1 MSPNIR
7 SRLVFTVIPLSAL
20 LSVCP
25 SSSRC
30 QDSGDQGTM
39 VRGDRAEISITV
51 RDASGALIT
60 TPCSVKLYKN
70 GAPSDQSSASHG
82 RAFFIPRGFGDF
94 TIVVEATGYKSTQ
107 KEISV
112 TVAGKEE
119 IDIYMQRELAAN
131 ESTGAPGKPILAPEA
146 QKALTKATQALRE
159 GKLEEAEKE
168 LTKAGKLA
176 PSNPDVLYMQGML
189 YLRQSRWEK
198 AETVLQ
204 KADQIDPNQPRVL
217 SGLGMAFCNERKYDQ
232 AIPILESSIQLQPN
246 ASWETDWALAKA
258 YYSKQLYD
266 QALKLAEQAHTTSQG
281 TSPQTELLLAQCL
294 TAEGRYEDAARIL
307 RDFLLGNKQSPEA
320 TTARDWLNRLSADGK
335 IHP

>member
-7 SRLVFTVIPLSAL
+7 SRLVFTVVPLSAL

-94 TIVVEATGYKSTQ
+94 TIVVEAAGYKSTQ
-107 KEISV
+107 KEISI

-131 ESTGAPGKPILAPEA
+131 ESTGCPASPSWLPRPRKRSPRRRRRSGR
-146 QKALTKATQALRE
+146 QTRRSRE
-159 GKLEEAEKE
+159 R
-168 LTKAGKLA
+168 TDQSRKLA

-189 YLRQSRWEK
+189 YLRQRRWEK

-204 KADQIDPNQPRVL
+204 KADQIDPNQRASFRGWVWHSATRGNTIRPFPFWKNPFSCNRTRPGKRIGRWPRPT
-217 SGLGMAFCNERKYDQ
+217 
-232 AIPILESSIQLQPN
+232 IPTNNTI
-246 ASWETDWALAKA
+246 W
-258 YYSKQLYD
+258 
-266 QALKLAEQAHTTSQG
+266 
-281 TSPQTELLLAQCL
+281 
-294 TAEGRYEDAARIL
+294 R
-307 RDFLLGNKQSPEA
+307 
-320 TTARDWLNRLSADGK
+320 
-335 IHP
+335 

>member
-7 SRLVFTVIPLSAL
+7 SRLVFTVVPLSAL
-20 LSVCP
+20 LCVCP

-51 RDASGALIT
+51 KDASGALIN

-82 RAFFIPRGFGDF
+82 RAFFIPRGLGDF
-94 TIVVEATGYKSTQ
+94 TIAVEAAGYKSTQ

-131 ESTGAPGKPILAPEA
+131 ESTACARQAHPGSRGSESAHQGDA
-146 QKALTKATQALRE
+146 GVRE
-159 GKLEEAEKE
+159 GKLEEAEKD

-189 YLRQSRWEK
+189 YLRQSALGK
-198 AETVLQ
+198 
-204 KADQIDPNQPRVL
+204 
-217 SGLGMAFCNERKYDQ
+217 SGNG
-232 AIPILESSIQLQPN
+232 P
-246 ASWETDWALAKA
+246 AK
-258 YYSKQLYD
+258 
-266 QALKLAEQAHTTSQG
+266 
-281 TSPQTELLLAQCL
+281 
-294 TAEGRYEDAARIL
+294 GRS
-307 RDFLLGNKQSPEA
+307 G
-320 TTARDWLNRLSADGK
+320 
-335 IHP
+335 